1 MLETLKKQWFVVLIA
16 IIFICFTV
24 FIIYDTNKGKL
35 PGKTDNGKDVVATF
49 NGKNITADDVYNEL
63 YESGNGNSI
72 LNIRLQAA
80 IIDENVKTTKEIKE
94 TAKKEKEL
102 ITQQIESQASQSG
115 MSVED
120 GIKDTLARV
129 GMQEDEFDYF
139 CLIQAKIKKIQDDS
153 FEPICKDNQGRTVS
167 HILVRMKDAN
177 NPTKEEMKVV
187 KQIEKDLKTMSFEE
201 VAKKHADTGDSSAP
215 NGGYLGYMDKNT
227 GFVNSFKTNALK
239 LKKGEVSDWVK
250 EKNEDYSG
258 WHLIRVNETDAKKIK
273 KDDKAQQS
281 INQQIAEN
289 YPNVIQDFVVDAAK
303 NLKFEY
309 ANDDIKKDVE
319 SFLKLK

>member
-63 YESGNGNSI
+63 YENGNGNSI

-80 IIDENVKTTKEIKE
+80 VIDESVKTTKEIKE

-102 ITQQIESQASQSG
+102 ITQQIEAQASQSG

-153 FEPICKDNQGRTVS
+153 FTKICKDNQGRTVS
-167 HILVRMKDAN
+167 HIVVQMKDAD
-177 NPTKEEMKVV
+177 NPTEEEMKVV

-227 GFVNSFKTNALK
+227 GFVESFKTAALK

-250 EKNEDYSG
+250 GKSESYNG
-258 WHLIRVNETDAKKIK
+258 WHLIRVEETDAKAIQ

-281 INQQIAEN
+281 INQQIAQN

-303 NLKFEY
+303 KLKFEY

>member
-49 NGKNITADDVYNEL
+49 NGKNITADDLYNEL
-63 YESGNGNSI
+63 YENGNGNSI

-80 IIDENVKTTKEIKE
+80 VIDESVKTTKEIKE

-102 ITQQIESQASQSG
+102 ITQQIEAQASQSG

-139 CLIQAKIKKIQDDS
+139 CLIQAKMKKIQDDS
-153 FEPICKDNQGRTVS
+153 FAKICKDNQGRTVS
-167 HILVRMKDAN
+167 HIIVQMKDAD
-177 NPTKEEMKVV
+177 NPTEEEMKVI
-187 KQIEKDLKTMSFEE
+187 KQIEKELKTMSFEE
-201 VAKKHADTGDSSAP
+201 VAKKHADTGDASAP

-227 GFVNSFKTNALK
+227 AFVESFKTAALK

-250 EKNEDYSG
+250 GKSESYNG
-258 WHLIRVNETDAKKIK
+258 WHLIRVEETDPKTIQ

-281 INQQIAEN
+281 ISQQIAQN

-303 NLKFEY
+303 KLKFEY

>member
-63 YESGNGNSI
+63 YENGNGNSI

-80 IIDENVKTTKEIKE
+80 VIDESVKTTKEIKE

-102 ITQQIESQASQSG
+102 ITQQIESQASQNG

-139 CLIQAKIKKIQDDS
+139 CLIQAKMKKIQDDS
-153 FEPICKDNQGRTVS
+153 FVKICKDNQGRTVS
-167 HILVRMKDAN
+167 HIIVQMKDAD
-177 NPTKEEMKVV
+177 NPTEEEMKVI
-187 KQIEKDLKTMSFEE
+187 KQIEKELKTMSFEE
-201 VAKKHADTGDSSAP
+201 VAKKHADTGDASAP

-227 GFVNSFKTNALK
+227 AFVESFKTAALK

-250 EKNEDYSG
+250 GKSESYNG
-258 WHLIRVNETDAKKIK
+258 WHLIRVEETDPKTIQ

-281 INQQIAEN
+281 ISQQIAQN

-303 NLKFEY
+303 KLKFEY